1 MTTTLAD
8 GRRARTTDYRSL
20 LTHQQETIRA
30 LQQTIQPSGGTAEI
44 AGVRVSVRCNSA
56 ERGLHVGGDWYL
68 TMPLPGG
75 DLLIAV
81 GDARGHGLGA
91 AGLMLRLRFAMAAL
105 AAEGAMPA
113 MILNRLNDV
122 LCRTG
127 TVAAATAIVALYR
140 PATRELL
147 SARAGHPPAV
157 VSDGAST
164 TMLADEGGPVLGVV
178 PGVVYRHTLHRLH
191 PADQLILYTDGLLC
205 RDEAI
210 EDWVDAAAGTIRAA
224 GGDARALLHRV
235 DYDACG
241 DDACLLIA
249 QLRR

>member
-8 GRRARTTDYRSL
+8 ARRSRTTYRSL
-20 LTHQQETIRA
+20 LVDQQETIRA

-44 AGVRVSVRCNSA
+44 AGVRVSVRCSSA

-75 DLLIAV
+75 DLLLAV
-81 GDARGHGLGA
+81 GDARGHGLAA

-105 AAEGAMPA
+105 AGEGAMPA
-113 MILNRLNDV
+113 AILSRLNDV

-127 TVAAATAIVALYR
+127 TVAAATAVVAVYR

-147 SARAGHPPAV
+147 TARAGHPPVV
-157 VSDGAST
+157 VSDGTST
-164 TMLADEGGPVLGVV
+164 TMLDDVGGPVLGVV
-178 PGVVYRHTLHRLH
+178 PGVAYRHTLHRLH
-191 PADQLILYTDGLLC
+191 PADQLILYTDGLIC
-205 RDEAI
+205 RDESI
-210 EDWVDAAAGTIRAA
+210 EDWVSSAAATIRAA
-224 GGDARALLHRV
+224 GGDAAALLQRV

-241 DDACLLIA
+241 DDACLLVA